1 MGDIAAFAD
10 ALGQC
15 CGIAL
20 PMTLKAMIELD
31 VLEVMAAA
39 GPGALLSPE
48 EIASKIQSSNPD
60 AHEVLDRMLRFLASN
75 KVMKCEEMVGEDGKS
90 KRRYGLGPVCEFF
103 TKDED
108 GVSLA
113 PVMLMHLSKAWA
125 DTWYNLFIYLFI
137 YGFKKPFYEWRGS
150 IQ

>member
-1 MGDIAAFAD
+1 MADTLAFAD
-10 ALGQC
+10 AVEVG

-48 EIASKIQSSNPD
+48 EILSKIQSSNPD
-60 AHEVLDRMLRFLASN
+60 AHEVLDRMLRFLAAN
-75 KVMKCEEMVGEDGKS
+75 KVMMCDEMDGEEDGKS
-90 KRRYGLGPVCEFF
+90 KRRYGLGPVCKFF

-113 PVMLMHLSKAWA
+113 PFMLVHLSKAWA
-125 DTWYNLFIYLFI
+125 DTWYFII
-137 YGFKKPFYEWRGS
+137 GVMR
-150 IQ
+150 IV